1 MTNREALAKAIS
13 ENAEQILACEHVNV
27 SRLQELFCD
36 MRPGDCEDDY
46 HGNCRGCIKDWLDSP
61 ADTRLVYESID
72 GGSLIR
78 PVREGE

>member
-1 MTNREALAKAIS
+1 MTNRTALAITVAC
-13 ENAEQILACEHVNV
+13 NAQQILADGHVNV

-36 MRPGDCEDDY
+36 MRPGDCETDY
-46 HGNCRGCIKDWLDSP
+46 GGDCRGCIKDWLDSP